1 MIDTLTNEFKG
12 FRTRYFEENK
22 QLFDHLTTHGQAP
35 KVMMI
40 SCADSRVD
48 PALLFNT
55 APGDIFMVRNVANLV
70 PPCQT
75 DTDDHSVSSA
85 LEFGVKDLK
94 VEHIVVMGHALCGGM
109 KALCS
114 SCQQTD
120 EEQAAETEEN
130 RRSFIRGWVD
140 VARPAINQVDMN
152 QPEPDKLRDAEQ
164 ASIVNSL
171 QNLRSFE
178 FIKDKEAAGGLSL
191 HGWWFD
197 MNKGALW
204 AFNKTEGKF
213 MPLMPA
219 GAEQS

>member
-1 MIDTLTNEFKG
+1 
-12 FRTRYFEENK
+12 
-22 QLFDHLTTHGQAP
+22 
-35 KVMMI
+35 
-40 SCADSRVD
+40 
-48 PALLFNT
+48 
-55 APGDIFMVRNVANLV
+55 
-70 PPCQT
+70 
-75 DTDDHSVSSA
+75 
-85 LEFGVKDLK
+85 
-94 VEHIVVMGHALCGGM
+94 
-109 KALCS
+109 
-114 SCQQTD
+114 
-120 EEQAAETEEN
+120 
-130 RRSFIRGWVD
+130 
-140 VARPAINQVDMN
+140 MN

-213 MPLMPA
+213 MPLIPA